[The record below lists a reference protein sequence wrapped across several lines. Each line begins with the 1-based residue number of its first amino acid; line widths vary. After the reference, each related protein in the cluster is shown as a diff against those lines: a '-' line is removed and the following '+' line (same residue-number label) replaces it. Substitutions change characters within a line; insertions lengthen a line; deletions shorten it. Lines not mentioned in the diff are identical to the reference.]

1 VPHTIIQASQQFG
14 SAVYKVA
21 LDTRVVM
28 RMLYSSFLEPV
39 TGRVG
44 GLLLNGGTDVY
55 NEVLRHILIASWV
68 E

>member
-1 VPHTIIQASQQFG
+1 
-14 SAVYKVA
+14 
-21 LDTRVVM
+21 M